1 MSIAADFPY
10 QSRFI
15 EINNSKVHYIEEG
28 QGDPIL
34 FLHGNPTSSY
44 LWRNIIPYLSDKGRC
59 IAPDLIGMG
68 KSDKPNIKY
77 TFLEHYQY
85 IKTFIDSLGLQNLT
99 LVIHDWGSALGFHYA
114 KEHPEKIKGI
124 AFMEAIYRPW
134 RWSYLPAK
142 YRVIFRMMRTPY
154 LGWMMVCAANMFIK
168 SMLPKNIMRK
178 LSEEEMKHYQAPYA
192 SIKSRQPLLVWTREI
207 PFNKNPRSVHEVV
220 DAYNQWLKSND
231 IPKLCLYAS
240 PGAILSKKEAESLQS
255 DFPNTKSVN
264 VGKGLHFL
272 QEDQPDEIG
281 KTISAWYTTI

>member
-1 MSIAADFPY
+1 MSIATDFPY

-85 IKTFIDSLGLQNLT
+85 VKTFIDSLDLQNLT

-134 RWSYLPAK
+134 RWSDLPAK
-142 YRVIFRMMRTPY
+142 YWVIFRMMRTPY
-154 LGWMMVCAANMFIK
+154 LGWMMVCVANMFIK

-192 SIKSRQPLLVWTREI
+192 SIKSRKPLLVWPREI
-207 PFNKNPRSVHEVV
+207 PFNQNPRTVHEVV